1 MHDRSSSTYRS
12 LLISALILATA
23 GWTGLLLLV
32 MSTLPT
38 VGPRWLFFFLF
49 TLASTGTSL
58 PFIWML
64 NRRLRP
70 DSFAS
75 PAVLLRQSLMLTAY
89 FELCLWL
96 QVNRSLTLSLAMLL
110 GMGLLAMEWLLGV
123 LERSTGRAGR

>member
-1 MHDRSSSTYRS
+1 MHDRSSPTYRS

-64 NRRLRP
+64 HRRLRP

>member
-1 MHDRSSSTYRS
+1 MHDRSSPTYRS